1 MVYSRD
7 NGGQKGYART
17 ASISG
22 AGALT
27 AIGSEVLIENTN
39 FHTDRGALTYDPDTD
54 RALYTSFNGAQGDD
68 GYAWVIQASG
78 SAASPTVAVGTGTKW
93 AGTTNVGYTA
103 SCYDTE
109 NNKMFI
115 AYEDSAAGAVKGI
128 IATINAGTNAV
139 TFAGNANI
147 WSEHSGDQFSVAYDV
162 DAKKITFWYRDDDN
176 SDALTYKTVTPS
188 ASSFTVA
195 NGAVLHA
202 TDCRIGPNSAA
213 SGTTGKGVALT
224 VCNKFTSPN
233 TGQMSYASTYYATVN
248 QTNLTSTNYLGV
260 ASNSAT
266 TNNPVQINVNGSI
279 NNSQTSLTV
288 DKDYY
293 TTSAGNI
300 VTRLNGSG
308 VAQAT
313 QFVGTALSA
322 TALELKTFPAS
333 TIVGKAS
340 AGITKGKPVI
350 VEADGDFSP
359 VADTSVPTVLGTG
372 ASMANVATN
381 QSSLKSAYDYTNNI
395 AYVMY
400 PNSNSSN
407 YPVVAEVIDPSASG
421 ASAITY
427 GTPSV
432 INSFSSGNL
441 QNIIFDQASGNLVFT
456 YNGGSN
462 NMYGKTCT
470 MSGSAGS
477 ISYSFGSSAI
487 ITGYNTYEGDAF
499 YWKEQNRTVVSY
511 NASSGA
517 NAALRTAIISGNSVT
532 WTNSDYYN
540 QSATTNTPNM
550 FGVNSTYAIITYRE
564 GSTLK
569 SQLMKLTNS
578 STGDFTFYSS
588 QTVTSGQSAS
598 WYQKGG
604 VINNT
609 TGSLKVGLVYVLDN
623 GDLKG
628 RVGSIDESANSITW
642 GSEIDLITF
651 SDAGIRA
658 SGETRNGLMNYWY
671 QDNSATQEFI
681 FTAVKNTADGKAVWV
696 AINTKDD
703 TLALN
708 QYFKSLHLIMLQLL
722 VMVEHIMEQLQ
733 CITMFLNLN
742 I

>member
-1 MVYSRD
+1 MELLNFTLS
-7 NGGQKGYART
+7 
-17 ASISG
+17 
-22 AGALT
+22 L
-27 AIGSEVLIENTN
+27 GS
-39 FHTDRGALTYDPDTD
+39 
-54 RALYTSFNGAQGDD
+54 S
-68 GYAWVIQASG
+68 S
-78 SAASPTVAVGTGTKW
+78 TV
-93 AGTTNVGYTA
+93 
-103 SCYDTE
+103 
-109 NNKMFI
+109 
-115 AYEDSAAGAVKGI
+115 
-128 IATINAGTNAV
+128 
-139 TFAGNANI
+139 
-147 WSEHSGDQFSVAYDV
+147 
-162 DAKKITFWYRDDDN
+162 
-176 SDALTYKTVTPS
+176 
-188 ASSFTVA
+188 
-195 NGAVLHA
+195 
-202 TDCRIGPNSAA
+202 
-213 SGTTGKGVALT
+213 
-224 VCNKFTSPN
+224 
-233 TGQMSYASTYYATVN
+233 
-248 QTNLTSTNYLGV
+248 
-260 ASNSAT
+260 
-266 TNNPVQINVNGSI
+266 VNGS
-279 NNSQTSLTV
+279 V
-288 DKDYY
+288 F
-293 TTSAGNI
+293 A
-300 VTRLNGSG
+300 
-308 VAQAT
+308 
-313 QFVGTALSA
+313 GTALSA

-359 VADTSVPTVLGTG
+359 VVDTSVSTTLGTG

-381 QSSLKSAYDYTNNI
+381 QASLKSAYDYTNNI

-432 INSFSSGNL
+432 INSYSSGNL

-564 GSTLK
+564 GSNLK

-609 TGSLKVGLVYVLDN
+609 TGSLKVGLVYVLAN

-696 AINTKDD
+696 AIDTKDD

-708 QYFKSLHLIMLQLL
+708 QYQEFTPYNATTSGYGGAYNGATTVYYDVSQSKYMIGVNYTTSSSYSRNASTLQTLVVGYTAVNLTAENYIGIAQETVSTSEDVKVTTISGVDANQSSLTPAQIYYVQTDGTLYYRRKSFR
-722 VMVEHIMEQLQ
+722 
-733 CITMFLNLN
+733 CSRNSDSSNSITSIKIVGGGTWF
-742 I
+742 